1 MREYTDLVTSPPIDV
16 DDEADTAG
24 VLLQARVVETL
35 CSRPP
40 PAITS
45 VRHLVVVVAVAVA
58 VAVVVAVS
66 AS

>member
-1 MREYTDLVTSPPIDV
+1 MTSPPIDV

-35 CSRPP
+35 SSRPP

-45 VRHLVVVVAVAVA
+45 VRHLVVAVAV
-58 VAVVVAVS
+58 VVVVAVS
-66 AS
+66 AY